1 MRGRT
6 GVLIAGGFLS
16 AMLAMSPLARAEP
29 VNMVMTDGGTGYT
42 MGYKY
47 TSPYVVQVTDG
58 GSFVLALACDDLA
71 GQIGPGSTWTAVEN
85 AVNPQD
91 LVAGGFQQFS
101 PGGDNFD
108 TQITYDAAG
117 LLANDIITHFNAGA
131 VPVYDSTGTTIIT
144 YTYNQPAG
152 GWGSYDF
159 GLATWA
165 LWALFD
171 PNWTG
176 VYVAEDGTTNGT
188 GTADPDLTTMEG
200 LVAGMDASYLGLAQT
215 ESIPLLIITPD
226 PPSPYAQEFLA
237 VTGSPTQISW
247 GLPEGSAVP
256 FLPFDL
262 LVLFGGIFLVRKRIV
277 AN

>member
-1 MRGRT
+1 MSGRT

-16 AMLAMSPLARAEP
+16 AVLAMPPLARADP
-29 VNMVMTDGGTGYT
+29 VNMLMTDGGTGYT

-71 GQIGPGSTWTAVEN
+71 GQIGPGSTWTADAEFVD
-85 AVNPQD
+85 PQA

-101 PGGDNFD
+101 PGGNDLQ
-108 TQITYDAAG
+108 TQMTYDAAG
-117 LLANDIITHFNAGA
+117 LLANDIITHFNAGSQQIT
-131 VPVYDSTGTTIIT
+131 DSFGTTYI
-144 YTYNQPAG
+144 YVQPAG

-171 PNWTG
+171 PSWTG
-176 VYVAEDGTTNGT
+176 VYVPEDGSTNGT
-188 GTADPDLTTMEG
+188 GTADPDLATMQG
-200 LVAGMDASYLGLAQT
+200 LVAGMDAYYLGLAQT
-215 ESIPLLIITPD
+215 EKIGLQIITPD

-237 VTGSPTQISW
+237 VTGSPTQASW

-256 FLPFDL
+256 YMPFDL
-262 LVLFGGIFLVRKRIV
+262 LVLFGGIFLLRKRIV